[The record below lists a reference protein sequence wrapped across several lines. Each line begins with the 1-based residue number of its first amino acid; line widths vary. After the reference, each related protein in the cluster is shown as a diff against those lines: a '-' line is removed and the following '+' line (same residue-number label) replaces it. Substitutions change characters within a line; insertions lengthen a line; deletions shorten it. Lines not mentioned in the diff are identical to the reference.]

1 MWERIRSRTSSLT
14 RPDAPWRRSA
24 VTQFFLRT
32 WAIYSIR
39 RISGLSA
46 EAGFWL
52 VFSLPW
58 LLLGAVSV
66 VGLFDELLSAN
77 TVASL
82 QTAILDAAARVLT
95 PEIMTTYIEPLV
107 TELFSEGSA
116 GLTVVSLLIAL
127 YSGSRGIQTFIEA
140 NMIINGEFMR
150 RNFVVIRAM
159 SAALLVVGT
168 LLLALSVAVFTAGSS
183 RTGEFLALPGWFV
196 TVVWGALAVGFVL
209 ALLVAMMHFSMV
221 QRPSLISSVPG
232 ALLMVIGWWAGS
244 LYLSRYLQRLFA
256 DTSVYGV
263 LAAPIAIMLYAYVLA
278 LVAFLGSSV
287 NAALRGVDPRPPRD
301 EDGKVVTPEPT
312 SSVVSRP
319 ASAD

>member
-1 MWERIRSRTSSLT
+1 MSRQA
-14 RPDAPWRRSA
+14 RPDSPARTNA
-24 VTQFFLRT
+24 VTQFLLRT

-58 LLLGAVSV
+58 LLMGAVSV

-77 TVASL
+77 TVAAL
-82 QTAILDAAARVLT
+82 QDAILEAAARVLT
-95 PEIMTTYIEPLV
+95 PEIMATYVDPLV
-107 TELFSEGSA
+107 TDLFSQGSA
-116 GLTVVSLLIAL
+116 GLTVISLLIAL

-140 NMIINGEFMR
+140 NMIINGEFQR

-159 SAALLVVGT
+159 SAGLLVVGT
-168 LLLALSVAVFTAGSS
+168 IVLALSAAVLTAGSS
-183 RTGEFLALPGWFV
+183 RTGEFLKLPGWLV
-196 TVVWGALAVGFVL
+196 TTVWGVLAVGFII
-209 ALLVAMMHFSMV
+209 ALLVAMMQFSMV
-221 QRPSLISSVPG
+221 TRPSLASSLPG
-232 ALLMVIGWWAGS
+232 ALLMVVGWWLGS
-244 LYLSRYLQRLFA
+244 LYLSRYLQRLFD

-287 NAALRGVDPRPPRD
+287 NAALRGVDPRPPKD
-301 EDGKVVTPEPT
+301 ADGNALAIEPT
-312 SSVVSRP
+312 AATTTGPSSS
-319 ASAD
+319 

>member
-1 MWERIRSRTSSLT
+1 MRGRVSHLT
-14 RPDAPWRRSA
+14 RPDAPWRTNS
-24 VTQFFLRT
+24 VTQFVMRT

-66 VGLFDELLSAN
+66 VGLFDQLLSAN
-77 TVASL
+77 TVAAL
-82 QTAILDAAARVLT
+82 QDAILEAAARVLT
-95 PEIMTTYIEPLV
+95 PEIVVNYIDPLV
-107 TELFSEGSA
+107 MELFSEGSA

-168 LLLALSVAVFTAGSS
+168 IVLALSAAVFTAGSE
-183 RTGEFLALPGWFV
+183 RTGEFLQLPGWAV
-196 TVVWGALAVGFVL
+196 TTIWGVLAFGFVI

-221 QRPSLISSVPG
+221 TRPSLVSSLPG
-232 ALLMVIGWWAGS
+232 ALLMVVGWWLGS
-244 LYLSRYLQRLFA
+244 LYLSRYLQRLFD

-287 NAALRGVDPRPPRD
+287 NAALRGVDPRPVNDVADHP
-301 EDGKVVTPEPT
+301 GVVEPT
-312 SSVVSRP
+312 AATTVV
-319 ASAD
+319 DTIEK